1 MSEQITSFRQLIDPM
16 PPEKFFQD
24 YCHKRPVHIP
34 GQPGKFGSVMSW
46 DDLNAIL
53 DMSVWTA
60 RSLQLSLDRQRI
72 PPAAYC
78 RNGVDRNQMQVLQPD
93 AEKLL
98 GFLKRGASLLL
109 NEIETLHPG
118 VCSVMETIEA
128 AHGGRGNANLYCSWK
143 QHQAF
148 DSHFDRHEV
157 YALQILG
164 EKRWQIYEGR
174 AENPIEHPAF
184 LNMPQAEYDRMKGRV
199 AQEIVMRPGDLLYL
213 PRGQFHDAL
222 ASSDASLH
230 VTFSCSEP
238 IGLEWLTKLW
248 ELAVRDPLFRA
259 DLPPCKTSEDEEQFI
274 QHLSR
279 LSERFGKIAGSS
291 EGLQLAR
298 QVRNGFTVQRPRF
311 HLPLF
316 EKPTMFQVLRHDL
329 RVVRRGKEWIL
340 QGEGFKASQSDREGP
355 LVSWML
361 EQGRFEKPALMT
373 AFPKLDEETLD
384 QLLQKLCAAEIL
396 EQQGR

>member
-1 MSEQITSFRQLIDPM
+1 
-16 PPEKFFQD
+16 
-24 YCHKRPVHIP
+24 
-34 GQPGKFGSVMSW
+34 MSW

-259 DLPPCKTSEDEEQFI
+259 DLPPCMTSEDEEQFI

-298 QVRNGFTVQRPRF
+298 QVRNGFTVQRPHF

-340 QGEGFKASQSDREGP
+340 QGEGLKASQSDREGP

-396 EQQGR
+396 EQQGC

>member
-1 MSEQITSFRQLIDPM
+1 MSELITSFRQLIDPV

-34 GQPGKFGSVMSW
+34 GQAGKFGSVMSW
-46 DDLNAIL
+46 DDLNGIL
-53 DMSVWTA
+53 DMAVWSA

-78 RNGVDRNQMQVLQPD
+78 RNTMDRNQMQVLQPD
-93 AEKLL
+93 ADKLL

-118 VCSVMETIEA
+118 VRSVMEVIEA

-143 QHQAF
+143 QRQAF

-184 LNMPQAEYDRMKGRV
+184 LNMPQSEYDRMKGRV
-199 AQEIVMRPGDLLYL
+199 ADEVVMRPGDLLYL

-259 DLPPCKTSEDEEQFI
+259 DLPQCRNADDEELFA
-274 QHLSR
+274 QHLER
-279 LSERFGKIAGSS
+279 LSSRFQEIAQGP
-291 EGLQLAR
+291 EGVQLAR
-298 QVRNGFTVQRPRF
+298 QLRNGFSVKRPSF
-311 HLPLF
+311 SLPQF
-316 EKPTMFQVLRHDL
+316 EPPVRFQVLRDGL
-329 RVVRRGKEWIL
+329 RVVRRGKQWIA
-340 QGEGFKASQSDREGP
+340 QAEGFKSVQPDDDGP

-361 EQGRFEKPALMT
+361 EQTRFDKPALET
-373 AFPKLDEETLD
+373 AFPEVDEVKLD
-384 QLLQKLCAAEIL
+384 QLLGRLCSEKII
-396 EQQGR
+396 EQLA